1 MLKLVQGTRSDLGKS
16 EEEPAV
22 VLPLTVTE
30 PSRTETKTLGSDGA
44 LRTRKPRRTE

>member
-1 MLKLVQGTRSDLGKS
+1 MARVRRNQ
-16 EEEPAV
+16 PV

-30 PSRTETKTLGSDGA
+30 PSRTEAKTLGSDGA